1 MNKHASAT
9 GLLQGGQIPGFKVRG
24 LYPCPKPCFPA
35 VCLWMGHVTILQPS
49 FLIKTNKHVKPG
61 STFLPFCLFHGK
73 AVVIDMTA
81 QALQQ
86 HKEPWSICAP
96 LMFLTNMWAHQ
107 LLGPPEPA
115 VALPS
120 SGCKK
125 RVLLP
130 FSVVYMLLWS
140 FQGTTTPPHPCTPL
154 LSQHERGPA
163 ISGGRH
169 GSVTTENNSTDSR
182 DH

>member
-35 VCLWMGHVTILQPS
+35 VFLWMGHVTILQPS

-86 HKEPWSICAP
+86 HKEPWSICAHQHVGSPAFGPTRTCSGPAQLRMQEEGPSALLCCLHALMELPGHYHTTTP
-96 LMFLTNMWAHQ
+96 LHSS
-107 LLGPPEPA
+107 PEPA
-115 VALPS
+115 
-120 SGCKK
+120 
-125 RVLLP
+125 
-130 FSVVYMLLWS
+130 
-140 FQGTTTPPHPCTPL
+140 
-154 LSQHERGPA
+154 
-163 ISGGRH
+163 
-169 GSVTTENNSTDSR
+169 
-182 DH
+182 